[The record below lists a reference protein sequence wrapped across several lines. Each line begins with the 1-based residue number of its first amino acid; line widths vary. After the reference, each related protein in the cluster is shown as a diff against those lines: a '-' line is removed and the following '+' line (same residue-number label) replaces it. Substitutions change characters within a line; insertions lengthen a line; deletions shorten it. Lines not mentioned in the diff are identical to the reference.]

1 MRHLHVDIRVRSA
14 GFALEVKFEAPPG
27 ITILFGPS
35 GAGKSTTL
43 HAIAGIIRPIGRI
56 SLGDELWFDSDQ
68 GVEVPI
74 HRRGV
79 GFVFQ
84 SLALFPHLDAVEN
97 VAYGIDQKLGAAERR
112 RRAREM
118 LERMKVLHAA
128 EQRPATL
135 SGGEAQR
142 VALAR
147 AFARE
152 PRLVLLDEPFSA
164 MDRELRLSLAR
175 DLRAFADDVR
185 VPIVHVTHHR
195 NEARSL
201 GDRVVMFERG
211 RVLAVGRLDEHLPV
225 IDESI
230 PIDAERGRTP

>member
-1 MRHLHVDIRVRSA
+1 MLKVDIRVRA
-14 GFALEVKFEAPPG
+14 EGFALEVKFEAPPG

-43 HAIAGIIRPIGRI
+43 QAIAGIIRPIGLI
-56 SLGDELWFDSDQ
+56 TLGDEVWLDSACRID
-68 GVEVPI
+68 VPS

-84 SLALFPHLDAVEN
+84 SLALFPHLTAVEN
-97 VAYGIDQKLGAAERR
+97 VAYGIDQTLGAAERR
-112 RRAREM
+112 QRALEM
-118 LERMKVLHAA
+118 LEKMKVRHAA

-147 AFARE
+147 AFARG

-164 MDRELRLSLAR
+164 MDRELRLGLAT
-175 DLRAFADDVR
+175 DLRAFADEVQ
-185 VPIVHVTHHR
+185 VPIVHVTHYR
-195 NEARSL
+195 NEARAL

-211 RVLAVGRLDEHLPV
+211 RVRAVGGLDEHLPAV
-225 IDESI
+225 DDS
-230 PIDAERGRTP
+230 